1 VYRAE
6 ETEEEEAELYNPFSG
21 VEPSFGPFAP
31 LLESKFGMFL
41 ALAWIIGFFVCA
53 YFLVE
58 AIARAARSKRQGLG
72 GDLDETRA
80 ELVRVG
86 AATIGMASLPVLYA
100 ILVGA

>member
-1 VYRAE
+1 MLPLAE
-6 ETEEEEAELYNPFSG
+6 EFNPFDG
-21 VEPSFGPFAP
+21 VSPSFGPFAP

-41 ALAWIIGFFVCA
+41 GLAWLIGFFVCA

-58 AIARAARSKRQGLG
+58 AIARAAKAKRQGIG
-72 GDLDETRA
+72 GDLDETRG

-100 ILVGA
+100 ILTSA

>member
-1 VYRAE
+1 MHLADD
-6 ETEEEEAELYNPFSG
+6 AQDFNPFDGIS
-21 VEPSFGPFAP
+21 PSFGPFAP

-58 AIARAARSKRQGLG
+58 AIARAGRSKRQGLG
-72 GDLDETRA
+72 GDLDETRG

-86 AATIGMASLPVLYA
+86 AATIGMASLPVVYA
-100 ILVGA
+100 ILISA

>member
-1 VYRAE
+1 MRRAE
-6 ETEEEEAELYNPFSG
+6 DFNPFDG
-21 VEPSFGPFAP
+21 VRPSFGPFAP

-58 AIARAARSKRQGLG
+58 AIARVGRSKRQGIA

-86 AATIGMASLPVLYA
+86 AATIGMASLPVVFA
-100 ILVGA
+100 ILVSA